1 MGRHCL
7 PCHGIEGSGFRMPWG
22 GVERCPACE
31 KSVYPTDRVYAADR
45 KAFHQKCIQCQVRGC
60 RNQLTAK
67 GIHKHEGYNFC
78 DRCHEQLYDPR
89 NYGPKPGS
97 ETMEEARLREA
108 REKAERER
116 KLREIEEMR
125 SKQANGG
132 GDDFSLPGCMKIAE
146 LVEIN
151 TSICL

>member
-1 MGRHCL
+1 MIITH
-7 PCHGIEGSGFRMPWG
+7 
-22 GVERCPACE
+22 
-31 KSVYPTDRVYAADR
+31 
-45 KAFHQKCIQCQVRGC
+45 

-89 NYGPKPGS
+89 NYGPKPGT
-97 ETMEEARLREA
+97 ETLEEARLREA

-125 SKQANGG
+125 AKQANGSA
-132 GDDFSLPGCMKIAE
+132 DDFSLPGCMKIAE

-151 TSICL
+151 SSICL